1 MIVQVGFETSDRVV
15 FGDLDYG
22 AVHSGLR
29 LGYAS
34 DGGTCFLKVSW
45 AELGESSDG
54 YIYYLIIKA
63 NPTISTL
70 LPTFQNSNH

>member
-34 DGGTCFLKVSW
+34 DGGTCFLKVS
-45 AELGESSDG
+45 
-54 YIYYLIIKA
+54 
-63 NPTISTL
+63 
-70 LPTFQNSNH
+70 